1 MLPHGL
7 CNYLCSLNPNLA
19 CRDEAY
25 EAFPDSHVTRDLVA
39 MIPAHDMRNEPKL
52 PSRPSSASVLDAF
65 ALPQRAPELELRP
78 LQENG
83 PADREPW
90 RGHALLIQATA
101 E

>member
-52 PSRPSSASVLDAF
+52 AFSAFFRFGLGCFCPASEGSRARAEASARE
-65 ALPQRAPELELRP
+65 RAS
-78 LQENG
+78 
-83 PADREPW
+83 
-90 RGHALLIQATA
+90 
-101 E
+101 